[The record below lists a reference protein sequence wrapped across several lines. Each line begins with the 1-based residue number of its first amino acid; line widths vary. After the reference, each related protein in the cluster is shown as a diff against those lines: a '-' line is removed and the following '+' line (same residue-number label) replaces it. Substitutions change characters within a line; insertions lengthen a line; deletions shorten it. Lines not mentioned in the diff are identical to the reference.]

1 VEDNGRKRTLR
12 EILVHVEET
21 LRQTEAQLMRTNIL
35 LGDQYY
41 DRYQNRM
48 GFEKDGSV
56 TRDGVVIWPERMV
69 E

>member
-1 VEDNGRKRTLR
+1 MEDAERKETL
-12 EILVHVEET
+12 EET
-21 LRQTEAQLMRTNIL
+21 LERIERNLLSYEKILMRTNII

-56 TRDGVVIWPERMV
+56 TRNGVVIWPERMV

>member
-1 VEDNGRKRTLR
+1 MEEKGRQRTTAEKLDA
-12 EILVHVEET
+12 IEET
-21 LRQTEAQLMRTNIL
+21 LRQTEAQLMRTNKL

>member
-1 VEDNGRKRTLR
+1 VEEKGRKRTTA
-12 EILVHVEET
+12 ETLVHVEET
-21 LRQTEAQLMRTNIL
+21 LRQTEVQLMRTNIL
-35 LGDQYY
+35 LGDQLY

>member
-1 VEDNGRKRTLR
+1 MEDTERKETIEQTLER
-12 EILVHVEET
+12 IERDLLSYEKI
-21 LRQTEAQLMRTNIL
+21 LMRTNII

-56 TRDGVVIWPERMV
+56 TKDGVVIWPERMV

>member
-1 VEDNGRKRTLR
+1 MEDTERK
-12 EILVHVEET
+12 ET
-21 LRQTEAQLMRTNIL
+21 VDEKLERIERDLLSYEKILMRTNII

-56 TRDGVVIWPERMV
+56 TKDGVVIWPERMV